1 MHSCSLFRMKGKNSA
16 IIWLCGPKSI
26 LKTKAS
32 GYPDSDVEMVLQD
45 TTMEGKLVEY
55 I

>member
-26 LKTKAS
+26 LKTKAR
-32 GYPDSDVEMVLQD
+32 GYPDSDVAMVLQD